1 MNANG
6 YHQHGELLFRM
17 ARGKPVEVKAGDSIT
32 FIDQTVLK
40 DGVVVKVTAIHLP
53 CVERG
58 LHVLDLYAPKRRMV
72 VKAAIHEISLLH

>member
-17 ARGKPVEVKAGDSIT
+17 ARGKPVEVKAGDSIIM
-32 FIDQTVLK
+32 IDQTVMK

-53 CVERG
+53 CAERG
-58 LHVLDLYAPKRRMV
+58 LHVLDLFVPRRRMV
-72 VKAAIHEISLLH
+72 VRATIHEVSH